1 MVRICGHQL
10 GSCNYAFVGWAIVSA
25 NRGNSWVELSKH
37 LLLWIIVVLTFYPFA
52 FMFIT
57 SLKTQSQFEVYFWQ
71 VVRPFHWENY
81 AFAWAKVAPY
91 IANSIIIC
99 VAATTLILVVSSM
112 SAYVF
117 ARFAFPFKEALFY
130 AILGIV
136 MIPGTLTLIT
146 RFVLVKRLGL
156 LDTRWVL
163 ILPYVAGG
171 QVFSILFLRTFF
183 ASIPEE
189 LFEAARL
196 DGASEL
202 ASCLRIAIPLSMPIL
217 STVAI
222 LNILA
227 QWNDLIWPL
236 ITITSEHLKTIPV
249 GIAYFRTSIWRPETG
264 QVMAAY
270 MITSLPLVVL
280 FFASMRTFIEGL
292 TSGAIKA

>member
-1 MVRICGHQL
+1 MGAKL
-10 GSCNYAFVGWAIVSA
+10 
-25 NRGNSWVELSKH
+25 GNSRVELAKH
-37 LLLWIIVVLTFYPFA
+37 VLLWTIVVLTFYPFI

-57 SLKTQSQFEVYFWQ
+57 SLKTQSQFELYFWQ
-71 VVRPFHWENY
+71 LVRPFHWENY
-81 AFAWAKVAPY
+81 VFAWAKVAPY
-91 IANSIIIC
+91 IANSIIVC
-99 VAATTLILVVSSM
+99 VVATTLILVVSSM

-117 ARFAFPFKEALFY
+117 ARFAFPLKEVLFY

-196 DGASEL
+196 DGASEFT
-202 ASCLRIAIPLSMPIL
+202 SCFRIAIPLSMPIL

-227 QWNDLIWPL
+227 QWNDLVWPL
-236 ITITSEHLKTIPV
+236 VTITSEHLKTIPI
-249 GIAYFRTSIWRPETG
+249 GIAYFRTSIWQPETG

-270 MITSLPLVVL
+270 VITSLPLVVL